1 MSGIRRDLCT
11 LQENSSEKIMP
22 GQQNSIG
29 EEDTIKINVK
39 NKSLNFPY
47 FKVKYLNKFQD
58 RYMFQ
63 ISEDGAQKTV
73 YCPFMRKLSEALFC
87 LQVRKNICMN
97 FKIK

>member
-1 MSGIRRDLCT
+1 MHITREFIR
-11 LQENSSEKIMP
+11 EN
-22 GQQNSIG
+22 NARSIEFNRRRG
-29 EEDTIKINVK
+29 YHK
-39 NKSLNFPY
+39 NKCKKQISKFLNFPY

-73 YCPFMRKLSEALFC
+73 YCPFMRKLSEPLFC
-87 LQVRKNICMN
+87 LQLRKNICMK